1 MGRERLDNRIDLK
14 PACGTAY
21 RLERGPTRS
30 KGSGLDSGCIGE
42 GKAEAAEST
51 SQTPGRE

>member
-1 MGRERLDNRIDLK
+1 MGRERLDNKIDLK

-21 RLERGPTRS
+21 RLERGLRRS
-30 KGSGLDSGCIGE
+30 KGSGLDLGCMGE